1 MSAPVRLVAADEL
14 GCLKGAPR
22 TCLGARRPS
31 LSAPPRRRLTAPHHP
46 AVATAPD
53 RARLSELAAVARW
66 GDADRARGV
75 SSLAAAAPR
84 GLARAEGAC
93 LAAGRADGSVDVCD
107 SLSGARLWGLPA
119 AAAAAPGGGA
129 TAIAGVHFLF
139 QDAAD
144 AAAALLLLSVTA
156 GGAVAIHAPA
166 SGDAANTSAPATELR
181 AWAAPPDAW
190 SSALAGGALAVGC
203 RGAELRL
210 YDAATG
216 ELAFTAKGGRPGRT
230 GLPDRPWTTALAFL
244 PEGAEGA
251 AEGDG
256 NASRPAS
263 AARLVAGTGAHKLR
277 LYDAAA
283 ARRPQ
288 LELAFGEARITALA
302 AEPGGARV
310 WAADGAG
317 RVECWDLRAGRLAGA
332 LKGAAGSVRALAL
345 HPEGGGLIATAGL
358 DRCVRVYDAASRA
371 ALGKVYLKTPLT
383 AVAWAPPGAVAKEK
397 EKEKRRGKGEEGAR
411 RKKARAPE

>member
-1 MSAPVRLVAADEL
+1 MTAPVRLVAADEL
-14 GCLKGAPR
+14 GCLKGAHMSR
-22 TCLGARRPS
+22 RRPS
-31 LSAPPRRRLTAPHHP
+31 LSAPPCRRLTTPHHP
-46 AVATAPD
+46 AVSTAPD

-66 GDADRARGV
+66 GDADRGRGV
-75 SSLAAAAPR
+75 TSLAAAAPR

-129 TAIAGVHFLF
+129 TAIAGVHFLY
-139 QDAAD
+139 DAAD
-144 AAAALLLLSVTA
+144 AAAAPLLLSVTA
-156 GGAVAIHAPA
+156 GGAVAVHARAAGAAVDA
-166 SGDAANTSAPATELR
+166 STPATELR
-181 AWAAPPDAW
+181 AWAAPPDVW
-190 SSALAGGALAVGC
+190 SSALAGGALAIGC

-216 ELAFTAKGGRPGRT
+216 ELAFTAKGGKPGRT

-244 PEGAEGA
+244 PEGGA
-251 AEGDG
+251 DGGGGD
-256 NASRPAS
+256 ASRPAA
-263 AARLVAGTGAHKLR
+263 AARVVAGTGAHKLR

-283 ARRPQ
+283 GRRPQ
-288 LELAFGEARITALA
+288 LELPFGEARVTALA
-302 AEPGGARV
+302 AEPAGGRV

-371 ALGKVYLKTPLT
+371 ALGKVYLKTPLI
-383 AVAWAPPGAVAKEK
+383 AVAWAPPGAVVK
-397 EKEKRRGKGEEGAR
+397 EKEKRRGGGGEGAR